1 MSLKVRSWSPYLVG
15 VLIGLLS
22 WWSFATADH
31 PLGITTAFEY
41 TGALLERGVA
51 PEAAANNPYFAEQSS
66 KGKSPKI
73 DWEWMLVVGVF
84 LGALISSKLSGDHPE
99 GNPVPNLWA
108 KRFGP
113 SPALRLVVAFLA
125 GAVMLLGARFAQG
138 CTSGHGISGT
148 LQLAV
153 SSWVFAA
160 VAFSIAVVTAQIMYK
175 GVDHDGV

>member
-1 MSLKVRSWSPYLVG
+1 
-15 VLIGLLS
+15 
-22 WWSFATADH
+22 
-31 PLGITTAFEY
+31 
-41 TGALLERGVA
+41 
-51 PEAAANNPYFAEQSS
+51 
-66 KGKSPKI
+66 
-73 DWEWMLVVGVF
+73 MLVVGVF

-99 GNPVPNLWA
+99 GNSVPNLWA

-113 SPALRLVVAFLA
+113 SPALRLIVAFFT
-125 GAVMLLGARFAQG
+125 GAVMLMGARFAQG

-160 VAFSIAVVTAQIMYK
+160 VAFSIGVVTAQIMYK